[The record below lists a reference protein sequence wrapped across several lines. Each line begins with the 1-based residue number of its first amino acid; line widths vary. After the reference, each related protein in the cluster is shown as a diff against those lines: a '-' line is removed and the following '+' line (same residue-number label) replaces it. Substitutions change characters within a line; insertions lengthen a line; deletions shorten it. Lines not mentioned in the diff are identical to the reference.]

1 MVRDVVIMVVAV
13 AFLSACAGTGYNTQK
28 GAAIGAGIGALA
40 GQAIGHR
47 TGPTLIGMAAGALAG
62 AIAGNAVDQ
71 QVTNC
76 RQRAQVSR
84 AQAYDAPE
92 DQAPPGE
99 WVVVPGRWVEGKW
112 VPSHRVWVPVNP

>member
-1 MVRDVVIMVVAV
+1 
-13 AFLSACAGTGYNTQK
+13 
-28 GAAIGAGIGALA
+28 
-40 GQAIGHR
+40 
-47 TGPTLIGMAAGALAG
+47 MAAGALAG

-71 QVTNC
+71 RVTEC
-76 RQRAQVSR
+76 RQRAQASR
-84 AQAYDAPE
+84 EQTYANPE